1 MTKSTLY
8 IYYLRG
14 AGCDATHL
22 PVCLCVCV
30 CEVTH
35 LSVCVCDVTHLSVCV
50 CVCDV
55 THLSRLVPRLRSC
68 SFVKFECTVA
78 T

>member
-22 PVCLCVCV
+22 SVCLCVCV
-30 CEVTH
+30 KSLTFP
-35 LSVCVCDVTHLSVCV
+35 SVCVTSLTCPSVCV
-50 CVCDV
+50 CV
-55 THLSRLVPRLRSC
+55 
-68 SFVKFECTVA
+68 
-78 T
+78 